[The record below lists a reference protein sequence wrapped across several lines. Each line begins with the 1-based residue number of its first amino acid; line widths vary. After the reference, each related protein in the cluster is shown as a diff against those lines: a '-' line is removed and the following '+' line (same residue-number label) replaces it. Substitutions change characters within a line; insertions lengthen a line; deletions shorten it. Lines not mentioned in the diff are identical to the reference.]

1 MKIGASLVL
10 LVAPTVMACAAAMP
24 DGAKNPFKNAHKNA
38 HARIAGGVRLFKRVP
53 PVRSCSGSI

>member
-10 LVAPTVMACAAAMP
+10 LVAPTVMACAAAMS
-24 DGAKNPFKNAHKNA
+24 DGAKNALKNARQSA
-38 HARIAGGVRLFKRVP
+38 QARIAGGVRLFKRVP

>member
-1 MKIGASLVL
+1 LSAMKMGASLVL
-10 LVAPTVMACAAAMP
+10 LVAPTVMACAAAMS
-24 DGAKNPFKNAHKNA
+24 DGAKNALKNA

>member
-1 MKIGASLVL
+1 
-10 LVAPTVMACAAAMP
+10 VMPCAAAMS
-24 DGAKNPFKNAHKNA
+24 DGANNALKNAHQNA